1 LQQLITNSPEI
12 NEDTENL
19 SKENYI
25 YIKKKQMEIRKLKI
39 TIIEIINSTD
49 GFDSQLLMT
58 EDRISEPEGILIE
71 FTQSEQE
78 REN

>member
-1 LQQLITNSPEI
+1 
-12 NEDTENL
+12 
-19 SKENYI
+19 
-25 YIKKKQMEIRKLKI
+25 MEIRKLKI